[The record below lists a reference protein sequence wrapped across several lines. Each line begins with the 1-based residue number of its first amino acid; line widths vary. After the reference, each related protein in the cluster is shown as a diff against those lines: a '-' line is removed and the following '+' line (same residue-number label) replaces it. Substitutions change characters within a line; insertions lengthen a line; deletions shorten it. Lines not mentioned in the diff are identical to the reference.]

1 MVIARTDRP
10 GRQGEDLSTDPLV
23 MKPLEGEESATVW
36 RQGDRLF
43 HAVSVPDGARART
56 SRAC

>member
-1 MVIARTDRP
+1 
-10 GRQGEDLSTDPLV
+10 

-36 RQGDRLF
+36 RQGDKLF
-43 HAVSVPDGARART
+43 HAVSVPMQSRAAT